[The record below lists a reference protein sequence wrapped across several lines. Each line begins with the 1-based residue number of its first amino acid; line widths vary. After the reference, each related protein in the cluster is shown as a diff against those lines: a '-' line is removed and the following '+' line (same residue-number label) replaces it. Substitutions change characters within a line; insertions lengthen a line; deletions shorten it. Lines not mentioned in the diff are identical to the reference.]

1 MRMTRLVR
9 TALALAL
16 CTAGVPAATA
26 QSDDGAGFLPGAQF
40 QRKLPGSP
48 GYVCTATNALKD
60 QQCSASC
67 PSRDTADCEDAEGNG
82 TPTCQCTKE

>member
-1 MRMTRLVR
+1 MPMTILAR
-9 TALALAL
+9 TALVLVL
-16 CTAGVPAATA
+16 CTAADGAAMA
-26 QSDDGAGFLPGAQF
+26 QGDDGTGFLPGAQF

-67 PSRDTADCEDAEGNG
+67 PSRETADCEDAEGSG

>member
-1 MRMTRLVR
+1 MRMTILAR
-9 TALALAL
+9 TALALVL
-16 CTAGVPAATA
+16 CAAAMPPAMA
-26 QSDDGAGFLPGAQF
+26 QSDYGTGFLPGAQF

-67 PSRDTADCEDAEGNG
+67 PSRDTADCEDAEGSG
-82 TPTCQCTKE
+82 PPTCRCTKG

>member
-1 MRMTRLVR
+1 MRMTILAR
-9 TALALAL
+9 TALALVL
-16 CTAGVPAATA
+16 CAAAMPPAMA
-26 QSDDGAGFLPGAQF
+26 QSDDGTGFLPGAQF

-67 PSRDTADCEDAEGNG
+67 PSRDTADCEDAEGSG
-82 TPTCQCTKE
+82 TPTCRCTKG